1 MFHQE
6 FSENVFNT
14 LLSFIH
20 IFLFSFVLRTIFSF
34 FMDVPGLFP
43 FSKSIFECRRILHSN
58 EYLIANIG
66 FDTAENEPSK
76 TWRTFRCENAFFVAK
91 MDFMEKMHICH
102 CRFEYPR
109 HVRGFGRGRSGAA
122 RTSHRCSIGV
132 GQGDQAFHRKR
143 QKRSLQAARYV
154 NPMITSFAFPCPEN
168 SGSYYSFWKNW
179 RNRDVKHDSFDIS
192 GKRSMIRH
200 ILEHL

>member
-1 MFHQE
+1 MQKCAHIVGF
-6 FSENVFNT
+6 ENAA
-14 LLSFIH
+14 
-20 IFLFSFVLRTIFSF
+20 
-34 FMDVPGLFP
+34 
-43 FSKSIFECRRILHSN
+43 N
-58 EYLIANIG
+58 EYLLANIG

-91 MDFMEKMHICH
+91 MHFMEKMHICH

-132 GQGDQAFHRKR
+132 GQGDQALHRKR

-168 SGSYYSFWKNW
+168 SGSNYSFWKIGEIGTSSTIPLIF
-179 RNRDVKHDSFDIS
+179 RGIAV
-192 GKRSMIRH
+192 
-200 ILEHL
+200 